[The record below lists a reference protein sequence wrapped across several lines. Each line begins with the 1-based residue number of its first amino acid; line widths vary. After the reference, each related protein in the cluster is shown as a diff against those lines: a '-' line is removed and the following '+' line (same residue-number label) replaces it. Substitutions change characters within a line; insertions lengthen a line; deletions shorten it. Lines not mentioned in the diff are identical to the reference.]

1 MKQGLKVMSYFNKAL
16 KGRNLNNRGWQPTAE
31 NARTYAAPKW
41 AEHDY
46 QCSTTSWLKPSG
58 Y

>member
-1 MKQGLKVMSYFNKAL
+1 MRSFIKAL
-16 KGRNLNNRGWQPTAE
+16 KGRNMNNRGWQPMVE
-31 NARTYAAPKW
+31 YARTFAAPKW
-41 AEHDY
+41 AEHSY